1 MKNLHH
7 VFASL
12 LMLIALNVNAQ
23 NQRALMFECFTN
35 TGCAPCA
42 SQNPALDALIDA
54 NGDRVTAIKYHMSW
68 PGNNDPMYLHNTQDN
83 DSRKSYYS
91 VNAVP
96 HTVVDGI
103 RFANVPSGLN
113 QNMVNQWLAIES
125 PFEMRMTHQLN
136 ATQDTITVI
145 VMAKASSDVSG
156 SLKLMVGVIEK
167 EIHYTSAP
175 GSNGERDFYSVM
187 KKLLPSASGTN
198 LGNMAAGD
206 YVSYKFQWAL
216 ANVYDL
222 NQLSAVAWIQDGT
235 SKEVFQ
241 SCKSSDNF
249 EPFYHNDAA
258 MSNISNVKTMICSGV
273 AEPKAVITNFGS
285 NAISNAEIEVLVNDE
300 TVKTLSWEGNLPSFA
315 SATVIDDAFIEIY
328 DNGKVTQTIN
338 HANYYSTE
346 SNLTQQTAPK
356 PEQHTTKLATP
367 EDKTAVHLYSMKS
380 LPQYFGCLKGPY
392 IKDVLLKANM
402 PTDIST
408 IISIPQLERLI
419 ELIQLK
425 ERERGDHNSYSRAV
439 KMYIEYLQNGLGFKD
454 FEYDSECMRRHN
466 HLCKN
471 K

>member
-1 MKNLHH
+1 MYICTLLSLSTNKYKNFLMIDSQKTGYVYILTNPSFRPDRIKIGKSKLPVDVRSKQLFNTSIPTPFEIYATIRTVRYNEVETMLHR
-7 VFASL
+7 FIDL
-12 LMLIALNVNAQ
+12 LTDSRVN
-23 NQRALMFECFTN
+23 NSREFFDILPHRAL
-35 TGCAPCA
+35 
-42 SQNPALDALIDA
+42 
-54 NGDRVTAIKYHMSW
+54 
-68 PGNNDPMYLHNTQDN
+68 
-83 DSRKSYYS
+83 
-91 VNAVP
+91 
-96 HTVVDGI
+96 
-103 RFANVPSGLN
+103 
-113 QNMVNQWLAIES
+113 
-125 PFEMRMTHQLN
+125 
-136 ATQDTITVI
+136 
-145 VMAKASSDVSG
+145 
-156 SLKLMVGVIEK
+156 
-167 EIHYTSAP
+167 EI
-175 GSNGERDFYSVM
+175 F
-187 KKLLPSASGTN
+187 K
-198 LGNMAAGD
+198 
-206 YVSYKFQWAL
+206 
-216 ANVYDL
+216 
-222 NQLSAVAWIQDGT
+222 I
-235 SKEVFQ
+235 
-241 SCKSSDNF
+241 
-249 EPFYHNDAA
+249 
-258 MSNISNVKTMICSGV
+258 IS
-273 AEPKAVITNFGS
+273 
-285 NAISNAEIEVLVNDE
+285 
-300 TVKTLSWEGNLPSFA
+300 
-315 SATVIDDAFIEIY
+315 TVIDDAFIEIY